1 MAIVHPAAETRFK
14 GLPISPGVAVARV
27 CLFNERRHASI
38 PVADVTDKEVR
49 SEGDRFRKAITVV
62 REKLASLIQEVDER
76 VGKAEAG
83 IFTAQKML
91 LEDPTL
97 IERITDHI
105 RSKNF
110 NAEKSVI
117 SSLDYFEE
125 QLANVDNEY
134 LKERASDVG
143 EVKRR
148 LLDALANLNPSFQCQ
163 NDAFCVRGKNR
174 IVIAQELT
182 PSLTMELNTD
192 SIRGFVTD
200 RGGVASHAAIL
211 ARSLRIPA
219 VSGIPG
225 IHDMIFCGTEVL
237 VNGDTGEV
245 VIWPSKKTLSQ
256 YPDLRLAAAEEIP
269 AVPPVVGLKVFAN
282 LSLAKDVKEAVEHGA
297 EGIGLYRTEFE
308 LFSAGKILCEM
319 EQYALYQDVLKA
331 MKAKPNSSL
340 KNSKVNWT
348 NPGNPLRKENRCQ
361 DKPVYFR
368 MLDLGGDKTADFLKL
383 QKEQNPA
390 LGLRGSRFLLEHPEL
405 FRNQARA
412 LARASKHG
420 RVHVMYPMVIDI
432 EQFRKLKKAF
442 EEATGDIPQGEISH
456 GLMFEVPSACLDAE
470 EILKEADFGS
480 IGTNDLIQYLFA
492 VDRDNEFVAYDHH
505 PNRKAFWHLIHHV
518 AAAAKK
524 HRKPLSVCGDLS
536 SHPEYARHLMKEG
549 IRAVSVAPRAITGLR
564 IAIKNKPKQSR
575 KGRRP
580 FLAGNVQRATHNVKT
595 KKTLRVARR
604 ALRKK

>member
-1 MAIVHPAAETRFK
+1 MAILPAATETRFK
-14 GLPISPGVAVARV
+14 GLPLSPGVAVARV
-27 CLFNERRHASI
+27 CLFNERRHVSL
-38 PVADVTDKEVR
+38 PVSNVTDKEVR
-49 SEGDRFRKAITVV
+49 SEGDRFRKALSLV
-62 REKLASLIQEVDER
+62 REKLAQLIKEVEER
-76 VGKAEAG
+76 VGKAEAE
-83 IFTAQKML
+83 IFAAQKMIL
-91 LEDPTL
+91 ADPAL
-97 IERITDHI
+97 IQRVSDHI
-105 RSKNF
+105 RSKKF
-110 NAEKSVI
+110 NAEKAVI
-117 SSLDYFEE
+117 SSLDFFEG
-125 QLANVDNEY
+125 QLAEMDNAY
-134 LKERASDVG
+134 IRERASDIG

-148 LLDALANLNPSFQCQ
+148 MLDALANLNPSFQCES
-163 NDAFCVRGKNR
+163 DSFCQKGKNR

-192 SIRGFVTD
+192 FIRGFVTD

-211 ARSLRIPA
+211 ARALGIPA

-245 VIWPSKKTLSQ
+245 VIWPSQKTLAE
-256 YPDLRLAAAEEIP
+256 YPDLQRETAEEMTAIE
-269 AVPPVVGLKVFAN
+269 PVTGLKVFAN
-282 LSLAKDVKEAVEHGA
+282 LSLAKKVKEAVDHKA

-308 LFSAGKILCEM
+308 FFAAGKILCEM
-319 EQYALYQDVLKA
+319 EQYDLYLEVLKA
-331 MKAKPNSSL
+331 MK
-340 KNSKVNWT
+340 
-348 NPGNPLRKENRCQ
+348 

-390 LGLRGSRFLLEHPEL
+390 LGFRGSRLLLGHPEL

-412 LARASKHG
+412 LARASRHG

-432 EQFRKLKKAF
+432 EQFRKLRKAF
-442 EEATGDIPQGEISH
+442 EEATSDIPQGEIKH

-505 PNRKAFWHLIHHV
+505 PDRKIFWHLIHHV
-518 AAAAKK
+518 AHAAKK
-524 HRKPLSVCGDLS
+524 HRKPLSVCGELAS
-536 SHPEYARHLMKEG
+536 NPAYARKLLAAG

-564 IAIKNKPKQSR
+564 IAIKNKPKLSM
-575 KGRRP
+575 K
-580 FLAGNVQRATHNVKT
+580 VQHMKFRVKSKIT
-595 KKTLRVARR
+595 KKKSRG
-604 ALRKK
+604 

>member
-1 MAIVHPAAETRFK
+1 MAIVQPTAETRFK

-27 CLFNERRHASI
+27 CLFNESRHVSL

-49 SEGDRFRKAITVV
+49 SEGDRFRKAITLV
-62 REKLASLIQEVDER
+62 REKLAILVKEVDAR

-97 IERITDHI
+97 IARITDHI

-110 NAEKSVI
+110 NAEKAVI

-256 YPDLRLAAAEEIP
+256 YPDLRLVAAEEIP
-269 AVPPVVGLKVFAN
+269 AVAPVAGLKVFAN
-282 LSLAKDVKEAVEHGA
+282 LSLAKDVKEAVAHEA

-308 LFSAGKILCEM
+308 FFSAGKILSEM
-319 EQYALYQDVLKA
+319 EQYSLYLEVLKA
-331 MKAKPNSSL
+331 MKEKPNSRL
-340 KNSKVNWT
+340 KNSTGNGT
-348 NPGNPLRKENRCQ
+348 SPGNPLRKENRCQ

-390 LGLRGSRFLLEHPEL
+390 LGLRGSRLLLGHPEL

-432 EQFRKLKKAF
+432 DQFRKLKKAF
-442 EEATGDIPQGEISH
+442 EEATEDVPQGEIKH

-470 EILKEADFGS
+470 EILREADFGS

-505 PNRKAFWHLIHHV
+505 PDRKAFWYLIHHV

-524 HRKPLSVCGDLS
+524 HRKPLSVCGDLA
-536 SHPEYARHLMKEG
+536 SHPEYVRHLMKEG

-564 IAIKNKPKQSR
+564 IAIKNKPKLSKKNHRGSILKKISALTTKRR
-575 KGRRP
+575 K
-580 FLAGNVQRATHNVKT
+580 V
-595 KKTLRVARR
+595 
-604 ALRKK
+604 

>member
-1 MAIVHPAAETRFK
+1 MAIVQAATETRFQ
-14 GLPISPGVAVARV
+14 GLPLSPGVAVARV
-27 CLFNERRHASI
+27 CLFNERRHASL
-38 PVADVTDKEVR
+38 PVVKVTDKEVR
-49 SEGDRFRKAITVV
+49 GEGDRFRKALSLV
-62 REKLASLIQEVDER
+62 REKLALLIKEVEER
-76 VGKAEAG
+76 VGKAESE
-83 IFTAQKML
+83 IFTAQKMI
-91 LEDPTL
+91 LEDPAL
-97 IERITDHI
+97 IERITGHI

-110 NAEKSVI
+110 NAEKAVI
-117 SSLDYFEE
+117 SSLDSFEE
-125 QLANVDNEY
+125 QLAQIDNAY
-134 LKERASDVG
+134 FRERASDIG

-148 LLDALANLNPSFQCQ
+148 LLDALANLNPSFQCE
-163 NDAFCVRGKNR
+163 NDSFCQKGKNR

-192 SIRGFVTD
+192 FIRGFVTD

-211 ARSLRIPA
+211 ARALRIPA

-237 VNGDTGEV
+237 INGDTGEV
-245 VIWPSKKTLSQ
+245 VIWPSQQTLAQ

-269 AVPPVVGLKVFAN
+269 AVAPVPGLKVFAN
-282 LSLAKDVKEAVEHGA
+282 LSLAKSVKEVVEHEA

-308 LFSAGKILCEM
+308 FFAAGKILCEM
-319 EQYALYQDVLKA
+319 EQYGLYHEVLGA
-331 MKAKPNSSL
+331 MK
-340 KNSKVNWT
+340 
-348 NPGNPLRKENRCQ
+348 

-390 LGLRGSRFLLEHPEL
+390 LGLRGSRFLLGHPEL

-412 LARASKHG
+412 LARASRHG

-442 EEATGDIPQGEISH
+442 EEATEDIPRGEIKH
-456 GLMFEVPSACLDAE
+456 GLMFEVPSACMDAD

-505 PNRKAFWHLIHHV
+505 PDRKVFWRLIHHV
-518 AAAAKK
+518 AHAAKK
-524 HRKPLSVCGDLS
+524 HHKPLSVCGELAG
-536 SHPEYARHLMKEG
+536 HLEYARKLMREG

-564 IAIKNKPKQSR
+564 IALKNKPKSS
-575 KGRRP
+575 
-580 FLAGNVQRATHNVKT
+580 T
-595 KKTLRVARR
+595 KDLRGH
-604 ALRKK
+604 LRKKASATARKTRR